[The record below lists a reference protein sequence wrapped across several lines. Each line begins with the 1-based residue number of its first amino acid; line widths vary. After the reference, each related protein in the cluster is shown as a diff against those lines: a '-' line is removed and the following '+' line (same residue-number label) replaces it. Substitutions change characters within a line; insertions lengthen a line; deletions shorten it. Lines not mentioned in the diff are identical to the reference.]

1 MERVVIT
8 GIGVVNAIGNT
19 KAEYWD
25 ALASGKNGI
34 GPLTY
39 FDASEH
45 RTQIAGEVK
54 NFQAEQYLDRR
65 AASRLPLFIQYA
77 LVAASMAHED
87 AGLELDKVDR
97 YRAGVQIGSGIG
109 GIGVLEDNAK
119 TLAEKGVKR
128 VSPFLVPYM
137 IINMAA
143 GQISIRFNLKGPNS
157 SSVTACASANHSIG
171 DSFRIIQRGEADVMF
186 TGGTESAITP
196 LAFAGFCSMRAMSE
210 RNHEPGRASRPFTKD
225 RDGFVMGDGAGVLI
239 LESLSHAKK
248 RGAHIYGEIIGYG
261 MTSDAHDMVSPPEN
275 GEGAAKAMAF
285 ALQDAG
291 LPLDGIDYINAHG
304 TSTPI
309 GDVAETNAIKTLF
322 GEHAYNIPVSSTKS
336 MIGHLLGAAGAVE
349 LIACLGGMEK
359 GFLPPTINYD
369 LPDEA
374 CDLDYVPNES
384 RDAKIEVALSNAF
397 GFGGHNTSIAIRKF
411 SG

>member
-19 KAEYWD
+19 KEEYWD

-54 NFQAEQYLDRR
+54 NFQAEQYMDRR
-65 AASRLPLFIQYA
+65 AASRLPLFIQFA
-77 LVAASMAHED
+77 LAAAIMAHKD
-87 AGLELDKVDR
+87 SGLELDEVDP
-97 YRAGVQIGSGIG
+97 YRAGTQVGSGIG

-119 TLAEKGVKR
+119 TLAEKGPKR
-128 VSPFLVPYM
+128 VSPFLVPHM

-157 SSVTACASANHSIG
+157 TSVTACASANHSMG
-171 DSFRIIQRGEADVMF
+171 DSFRIIQRGDADVMF

-196 LAFAGFCSMRAMSE
+196 LAFAGFCSMRAMSA
-210 RNHEPGRASRPFTKD
+210 RNHEPERASRPFNKD

-239 LESLSHAKK
+239 FESLSHAKK
-248 RGAHIYGEIIGYG
+248 RGAHIYGEIVGYG
-261 MTSDAHDMVSPPEN
+261 MTSDAHDMVSPPDN
-275 GEGAAKAMAF
+275 GEGAAKAMEF
-285 ALQDAG
+285 ALRDAE
-291 LPLDGIDYINAHG
+291 LPLDAIDYINAHG

-309 GDVAETNAIKTLF
+309 GDIAETNAIKTVF
-322 GEHAYNIPVSSTKS
+322 GEQAYKIPVSSTKS
-336 MIGHLLGAAGAVE
+336 MVGHLLGAAGAVE
-349 LIACLGGMEK
+349 LIACLAAMEK
-359 GFLPPTINYD
+359 GYLPPTINYD
-369 LPDEA
+369 TPDEA

-384 RDAKIEVALSNAF
+384 RDAKVSVALSNAF

-411 SG
+411 TG